1 MINTNDVRADDE
13 EVELQMR
20 ATLALFKLDRQ
31 TSPEAMEIFFGNNIF
46 RFQPVDGRSAWGSPV
61 LRWTLPNAFAA
72 FARRVII
79 DIPGSTWEDEDEFK
93 ACKQGLEVMARVL
106 SGQDATNESDRPR
119 ALPRLKSLGLY
130 FEMFDECRCDNCWG
144 PKQYSATATP
154 LLIEP
159 LLALAAR
166 SVESFSVGYPI
177 CDPDI
182 DFAPGL
188 LAYCRNMQK
197 VLEAGEGL
205 EVSEDDRWKHNVC
218 APKYAWNSPEVRI
231 LCNDDLTETVIYTG
245 RVGEVDHRRRA
256 EAAASRG

>member
-1 MINTNDVRADDE
+1 MSPLLSLPIELRRMIYEYVIPHDLEIQLETVETTCTDSNGRIRRDARCYRYADWLYDE

-106 SGQDATNESDRPR
+106 SGQD
-119 ALPRLKSLGLY
+119 
-130 FEMFDECRCDNCWG
+130 
-144 PKQYSATATP
+144 
-154 LLIEP
+154 
-159 LLALAAR
+159 
-166 SVESFSVGYPI
+166 
-177 CDPDI
+177 
-182 DFAPGL
+182 
-188 LAYCRNMQK
+188 
-197 VLEAGEGL
+197 
-205 EVSEDDRWKHNVC
+205 
-218 APKYAWNSPEVRI
+218 
-231 LCNDDLTETVIYTG
+231 
-245 RVGEVDHRRRA
+245 
-256 EAAASRG
+256 